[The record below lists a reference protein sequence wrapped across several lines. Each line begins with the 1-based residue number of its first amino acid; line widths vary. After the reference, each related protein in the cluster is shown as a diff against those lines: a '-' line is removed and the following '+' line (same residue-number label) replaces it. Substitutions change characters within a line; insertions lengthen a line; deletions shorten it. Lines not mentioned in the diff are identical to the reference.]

1 MTDGLKVGAN
11 APHFTLIEAP
21 GKTITLS
28 NELKK
33 GPVVLVFFPA
43 AFTPVCTQELCR
55 FRDAM
60 EDYNRLKAR
69 VLGISVDGIF
79 SLSAFKQANQI
90 QYPLLSDWEKKTIR
104 AYGIVHPDL
113 AGMKEVAK
121 RSVFVLGKN
130 GKVIFSWISDNPGVL
145 PPFDEIR
152 QVVEKVL

>member
-1 MTDGLKVGAN
+1 MANGLRVGAN
-11 APHFTLIEAP
+11 APDFTLLEAP
-21 GKTITLS
+21 GKSITLS

-43 AFTPVCTQELCR
+43 AFSPVCTQEVCR

-60 EDYNRLKAR
+60 EDYNKLKAR

-104 AYGIVHPDL
+104 AYGIVYPDL

-121 RSVFVLGKN
+121 RSVFVIAKN
-130 GKVIFSWISDNPGVL
+130 GKVAFSWISENPAVL

-152 QVVEKVL
+152 QAVEKAS